1 MSVNR
6 KHIPVLDFYSI
17 FYSLR
22 LYFTDTVLFGS
33 KYGLYSEQIKGYYN
47 SDDCHRF
54 YDNAAISIK
63 NRKTAILK
71 TLSHLATDNGKH
83 IVGFNPNI
91 TTNLEIYHNNKQKL
105 IDDFKELIY
114 HDLIQELITG
124 RLYTKIQTNKINVE
138 LIGYINAFYPIV
150 SLAKTYS
157 KQDTYLRII
166 ESIDKKSVE
175 AENFSI
181 KISKVICRY
190 IEKDSEFNL
199 KMKNEISKI
208 IFDKITEITE
218 LRNQTETTEEEDIHY
233 GNFYC

>member
-1 MSVNR
+1 MSVIR
-6 KHIPVLDFYSI
+6 KHIAVLDFYSI

-22 LYFTDTVLFGS
+22 LYFISAVSFGP
-33 KYGLYSEQIKGYYN
+33 KYGLFSEQIKARYN
-47 SDDCHRF
+47 SDDCYRF
-54 YDNAAISIK
+54 YDNSAVAIK

-71 TLSHLATDNGKH
+71 SLSYLATDSGKH

-91 TTNLEIYHNNKQKL
+91 TTNLEIYCNNKQKL
-105 IDDFKELIY
+105 LDDFKELIY

-138 LIGYINAFYPIV
+138 LIGYINVFYPIV

-157 KQDTYLRII
+157 KQDTYIRII
-166 ESIDKKSVE
+166 ESIDKKIVE
-175 AENFSI
+175 AENNSI

-190 IEKDSEFNL
+190 IEKDSDFKL

-218 LRNQTETTEEEDIHY
+218 TRNLTEEDEETYY